1 RDAVRSGDHPQ
12 RRDDRRPGRAVRPGR
27 RGPWHLDPLDRRRGG
42 VGSRPTPARPC
53 PAHGARERVPA
64 LRAVQPRRPDP
75 GVGRSPPAGPAEPGR
90 PADEASESRGRLSRL
105 GGPSLVRTTGGR
117 MRRLRSLLALTWAYV
132 LETWRSKPALF
143 WNLLLPLLFMVGL
156 GYVFGG

>member
-1 RDAVRSGDHPQ
+1 DHPQ
-12 RRDDRRPGRAVRPGR
+12 RRDDRRPGGAVRPGP
-27 RGPWHLDPLDRRRGG
+27 RGPWPLDPLERRRGG
-42 VGSRPTPARPC
+42 GGSGPPPARRRR
-53 PAHGARERVPA
+53 AHWGGEGLPA
-64 LRAVQPRRPDP
+64 LRDVQPRRRDP
-75 GVGRSPPAGPAEPGR
+75 GVGRSPPAAPAEPGR

-143 WNLLLPLLFMVGL
+143 
-156 GYVFGG
+156 